1 LKGCTIK
8 NIKIKG
14 YGMKFHQPEWHDRLP
29 STNSTLLERLSS
41 GQNIPTGSV
50 IAAHTQ
56 TAGRGRYNRRWL
68 AEAGQNLTFS
78 FLYTTKA
85 SGTQLASLPM
95 AIALG
100 ICDAMK
106 TFNITTQ
113 VKWPNDILIDGA
125 KLSGML
131 LERSDAKHPNGTPV
145 VVGIGLN
152 VNMTGQAAAHI
163 DRPATSMHIETGR
176 EYDVKNVLTQ
186 ILTTLPPWLN
196 KWEHGG
202 FDSIQTDWTDRCAY
216 IGEHIRVG
224 EGKNIQTGILEG
236 FGPHGQLLLKSPT
249 GKVAEVWAGDVAAI

>member
-1 LKGCTIK
+1 
-8 NIKIKG
+8 
-14 YGMKFHQPEWHDRLP
+14 MQFHPPEWHDQLT
-29 STNSTLLERLSS
+29 STNTTLIERLSS
-41 GQNIPTGSV
+41 GQHLPTGFV
-50 IAAHTQ
+50 IAAHSQ
-56 TAGRGRYNRRWL
+56 TAGRGRYDRRWL

-85 SGTQLASLPM
+85 NTTQLASLPM

-131 LERSDAKHPNGTPV
+131 LERSDVKHPNGTPV

-163 DRPATSMHIETGR
+163 DRPATSMHIETGH
-176 EYDVKNVLTQ
+176 EYDVKDVLAQ
-186 ILTTLPPWLN
+186 ILAALPPWLN
-196 KWEHGG
+196 KWEPKG
-202 FDSIQTDWTDRCAY
+202 FAGIQTDWIDRCAY
-216 IGEHIRVG
+216 IGEQIRVG
-224 EGKNIQTGILEG
+224 EGKNIQTGKLEG
-236 FGPHGQLLLKSPT
+236 FGANGQLLLKSTT
-249 GKVAEVWAGDVAAI
+249 GTITEIWAGDVAAI